1 MCLTFHYLLDLK
13 NDIQGVF
20 MKILKIAESNDSTK
34 KYYFTLSN
42 HNSAHIEAC
51 LLFLQKHGYIICISS
66 QIGCVQCCRFCAAG
80 SKPFIRNL
88 TVDEILDQV
97 ALIINDNPF
106 LLTEK
111 FQVTYMGSGEPLSNW
126 DHVFSSIDILRTKY
140 ANLVKVN
147 ISTIFPPSA
156 MRRMCEIDWKQYAHF
171 IHLQFS
177 LHFPE
182 DNERKCYFRAELP
195 SISESIKAFEQISEL
210 TNDIYRINYIPFDQV
225 NDSPDHVRKLA
236 SIVNNTK
243 YSVLKISQMSEIQG
257 CSLSPSKAFDHFV
270 TSISESVT
278 RVEVFKSDGTDINA
292 GCGQFYNDSIL

>member
-1 MCLTFHYLLDLK
+1 
-13 NDIQGVF
+13 
-20 MKILKIAESNDSTK
+20 MKILKIGESNDSTK
-34 KYYFTLSN
+34 KYFFVPSN

-51 LLFLQKHGYIICISS
+51 LLFLKKHGYIICISS
-66 QIGCVQCCRFCAAG
+66 QIGCVQRCSFCAAG

-88 TVDEILDQV
+88 SVDEILDQV

-126 DHVFSSIDILRTKY
+126 DNVFSSIDILRNKY

-156 MRRMCEIDWKQYAHF
+156 MKRMDEIDWKQYADF

-177 LHFPE
+177 LHFPD
-182 DNERKCYFRAELP
+182 DNERKQYFRSELP

-210 TNDIYRINYIPFDQV
+210 TKDIYRINYIPFDQI
-225 NDSPDHVRKLA
+225 NDSPNHAKKLEK
-236 SIVNNTK
+236 IVNSAK
-243 YSVLKISQMSEIQG
+243 HSVLKISQMSEIKG
-257 CSLSPSKAFDHFV
+257 CALSPSKAFDRFV
-270 TSISESVT
+270 TSITEFVT